1 MNIDDLKD
9 AWNNDEPQGMRLPA
23 DTQTLG
29 KTNSVIDKV
38 RSNMKSEFIA
48 TIVAY
53 PFLLWYL
60 ICYHRPS
67 FFFNLAIILFFTILI
82 LNAYF
87 YARFYVFYKSIAK
100 YDFNIRESIRKITY
114 ELELYTEI
122 YKTYNF
128 CVTPLAI
135 LLVAALFG
143 SQSVSKYILQ
153 ALTSDAFLSSGGM
166 LWFVLSAIVTVVIT
180 YAIHV
185 YYIKSLY
192 GKHIA
197 ELKQI
202 IDDLGSET

>member
-9 AWNNDEPQGMRLPA
+9 AWNNDEPQGMHLPA
-23 DTQTLG
+23 NTKISG

-60 ICYHRPS
+60 ICYHRSS

-114 ELELYTEI
+114 ELELNTEI

-135 LLVAALFG
+135 LLIVALFC
-143 SQSVSKYILQ
+143 SQSVSKYVLQ
-153 ALTSDAFLSSGGM
+153 VLTSDAFLSSGGM
-166 LWFVLSAIVTVVIT
+166 LWFVLSAIITIVIT